1 MEKYIINKLPLPYD
15 IKTIIIS
22 FFPDIHSEIIERF
35 KQKYWFKKISIND
48 RFYFYES
55 QLSLGGDRRLIG
67 GNNEFM
73 LKSLFKIEKTMTNRL
88 NKKTI
93 MKMHKRNIETCH
105 LRNVFTI
112 EFVMLACPDKKY
124 SLCIVFN
131 TLTKIVL

>member
-22 FFPDIHSEIIERF
+22 FFPNIHSEIIERF

-67 GNNEFM
+67 ENNEFM
-73 LKSLFKIEKTMTNRL
+73 LKSLFKIEKSMTNRL

-105 LRNVFTI
+105 LRNVFTV
-112 EFVMLACPDKKY
+112 FKY
-124 SLCIVFN
+124 DLFQNLIPYSSYDI
-131 TLTKIVL
+131 